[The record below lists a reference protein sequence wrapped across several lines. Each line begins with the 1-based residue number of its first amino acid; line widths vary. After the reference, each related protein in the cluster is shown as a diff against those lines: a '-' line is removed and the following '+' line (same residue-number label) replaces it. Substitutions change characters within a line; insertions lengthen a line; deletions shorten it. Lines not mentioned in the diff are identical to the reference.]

1 MTSRLA
7 GPRLS
12 WSKEAVMMHLYT
24 PCRAVLCHAVR
35 RYSNAADIWSVG
47 ITLIE
52 LATGKPPLAR
62 CHPLRV
68 LSDTMHCPPPSLP
81 PDSCSKRFSKVC
93 TGR

>member
-1 MTSRLA
+1 
-7 GPRLS
+7 
-12 WSKEAVMMHLYT
+12 MMHLYT